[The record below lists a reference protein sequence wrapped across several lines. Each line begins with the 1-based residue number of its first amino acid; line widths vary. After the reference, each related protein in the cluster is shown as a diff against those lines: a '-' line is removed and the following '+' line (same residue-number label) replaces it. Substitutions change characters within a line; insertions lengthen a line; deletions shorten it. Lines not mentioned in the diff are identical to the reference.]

1 MIKNWRTAFLLYFK
15 PVVFGMVALGFSAGL
30 PYQLI
35 FFTFAFWLR
44 DVGVDHA
51 TIGFLSWIG
60 VLYAMKIF
68 LSFVVDR
75 FPLPLL
81 TSRLGKRRSWMLFS
95 QICIAAGLVGMS
107 LYDPSTQLPQL
118 TFLAIVIIFSSAIQD
133 VVVDAY
139 RIEAV
144 NADYQGAMSAAYVT
158 GYRIA
163 LLTSGAG
170 ALYIAEYSSWKTA
183 YFLMASTMI
192 IGIVATFFIREPD
205 HPVVEKEL
213 LFDNVLKNMLSPFI
227 EFFQRNGRGWGFVIL
242 LFVGI
247 YKMSDITLG
256 VMSGSFYMDL
266 GFTKS
271 EIANV
276 TKVFSFFA
284 AIVGATFGGILVVRF
299 SVIKP
304 LLFGTVAASVT
315 NLLFVALAVSK
326 PTLTWLA
333 IVVTADSFFASM
345 ATTILIAYLSSLINK
360 EYTATQYALFS
371 SLITLPSQT
380 VGGFSGMI
388 VDYYGYP
395 IFFIYTTAVGLPAI
409 LLAVILIRKKIQ

>member
-1 MIKNWRTAFLLYFK
+1 MTENWRTAFLLYFK
-15 PVVFGMVALGFSAGL
+15 PIVFGMVALGFSAGL

-35 FFTFAFWLR
+35 FFTFALWLR
-44 DVGVDHA
+44 DAGVDHA

-60 VLYAMKIF
+60 ILYVLKIF

-81 TSRLGKRRSWMLFS
+81 TRLLGRRRSWMLLAQF
-95 QICIAAGLVGMS
+95 CIAACLIGMS
-107 LYDPSTQLPQL
+107 RQNPITQLPQL
-118 TFLAIVIIFSSAIQD
+118 TFFAIAIIFSSAIQD

-144 NADYQGAMSAAYVT
+144 SADYQGTMSAAYVT

-163 LLTSGAG
+163 LLVSGAG
-170 ALYIAEYSSWKTA
+170 ALYIAEYSNWQTA
-183 YFLMASTMI
+183 YFLMAGTMT
-192 IGIVATFFIREPD
+192 IGIVATLLIKEPNP
-205 HPVVEKEL
+205 PVLEQEP
-213 LFDNVLKNMLSPFI
+213 LFDNLLKNLLSPFT
-227 EFFQRNGRGWGFVIL
+227 EFFQRNGRGWSFVIL

-256 VMSGSFYMDL
+256 VMAGSFYMDL

-276 TKVFSFFA
+276 TKVFSFFS
-284 AIVGATFGGILVVRF
+284 AIVGATFAGVLIVRCSVV
-299 SVIKP
+299 KP
-304 LLFGTVAASVT
+304 LLFGTIAASVT

-345 ATTILIAYLSSLINK
+345 ATTILIAYLSSLISK
-360 EYTATQYALFS
+360 EHTATQYALFS
-371 SLITLPSQT
+371 SLITLPSQI
-380 VGGFSGMI
+380 VGGFSGM
-388 VDYYGYP
+388 VVEYYGYP
-395 IFFIYTTAVGLPAI
+395 IFFIYTAVVGLPAI
-409 LLAVILIRKKIQ
+409 LLAAILIRKKHE

>member
-81 TSRLGKRRSWMLFS
+81 TSRLGKRRCWMLFS

-247 YKMSDITLG
+247 YKMSDITLS